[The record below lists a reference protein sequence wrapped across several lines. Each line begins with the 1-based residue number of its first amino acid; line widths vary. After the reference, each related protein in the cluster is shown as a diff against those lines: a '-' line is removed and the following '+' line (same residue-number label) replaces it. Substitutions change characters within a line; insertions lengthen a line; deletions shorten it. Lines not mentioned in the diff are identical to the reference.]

1 MCHNLART
9 GCKACWDIRSK
20 RRLEEDE
27 LLGLNW
33 RELVQLESWPL
44 VRRRV
49 SVVQTLVGN
58 SDRFQ
63 ASLISTVGSVG
74 WGHGQRDQRSLCRPQ

>member
-9 GCKACWDIRSK
+9 GCKACWNIRSM
-20 RRLEEDE
+20 RRLEEDK
-27 LLGLNW
+27 LLGLNQ

-44 VRRRV
+44 VGRGV
-49 SVVQTLVGN
+49 SVFQRDVRN

-63 ASLISTVGSVG
+63 ASLISIVGPVG
-74 WGHGQRDQRSLCRPQ
+74 WGCGHKDQRSLCRP